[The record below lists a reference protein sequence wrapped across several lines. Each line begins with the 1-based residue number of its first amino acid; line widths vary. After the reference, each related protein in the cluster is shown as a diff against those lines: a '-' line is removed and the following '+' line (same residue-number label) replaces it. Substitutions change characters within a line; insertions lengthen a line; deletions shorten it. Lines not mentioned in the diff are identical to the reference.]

1 VEPTQ
6 SSTDWWHSDPVPE
19 IQGAMDAAPSSQQSA
34 ADIVQHQ
41 IRALVTTMG
50 CQQNDL
56 VQQLALQNN
65 QHHMN
70 LVATVVS
77 AVTKAT
83 QAAERQ
89 RATAMAAAP
98 QQPAQD
104 GGWHWWPAMGM
115 AGHPQTRPVWNG
127 YTNDQHADNWTADAW
142 VWPDNTQAYN
152 ADGSNTCA
160 QAAHNTT
167 LVVAASLQALDT
179 PMTGMQMVG
188 PAGWP
193 TAEVPGVPAV
203 QVNAE
208 VPVVQAH
215 AEVPAPDAEVADAV
229 GSWRQINQDENH

>member
-1 VEPTQ
+1 
-6 SSTDWWHSDPVPE
+6 
-19 IQGAMDAAPSSQQSA
+19 
-34 ADIVQHQ
+34 
-41 IRALVTTMG
+41 
-50 CQQNDL
+50 
-56 VQQLALQNN
+56 
-65 QHHMN
+65 MN

-127 YTNDQHADNWTADAW
+127 YTNDQHADNWAADAW
-142 VWPDNTQAYN
+142 VWPDNTQAY
-152 ADGSNTCA
+152 ADGSNT
-160 QAAHNTT
+160 QAADNNTQ
-167 LVVAASLQALDT
+167 AADAGMQMTGMPDT
-179 PMTGMQMVG
+179 PMTGMQMMG

-193 TAEVPGVPAV
+193 EAEVPGVPAV
-203 QVNAE
+203 QVDAE

-229 GSWRQINQDENH
+229 GEPAPDKSK